1 MDFEFKDS
9 CQKNKGAIKTTDKD
23 NRKYEVLTYG
33 SWLVASF
40 FLGNWSLTGLFNK
53 WEDNLPG
60 NTDEKQPNQKEPA

>member
-1 MDFEFKDS
+1 MS
-9 CQKNKGAIKTTDKD
+9 RRLLLLLMLHCQTLE
-23 NRKYEVLTYG
+23 YEVLTYG